1 MHPIVYH
8 ISRNAGRD
16 DVLPLSEPIT
26 TNSGKV
32 ISEVP
37 IPKGTNLTLS
47 FAAYNRYPKSL
58 VCHNTPSCFSRNK
71 KIWGNDADHFRP
83 ERWLETK
90 ERYGTS
96 VGVYANL

>member
-8 ISRNAGRD
+8 ISRNEGRD

-58 VCHNTPSCFSRNK
+58 VCHNTHPHAF
-71 KIWGNDADHFRP
+71 
-83 ERWLETK
+83 LETK
-90 ERYGTS
+90 RYGEMMPTTS
-96 VGVYANL
+96 GRNVGLRPRRDTEHP